1 MREIMSKKTARLTA
15 EEVEALV
22 HAGDPG
28 SDPVEIRRLEFAELA
43 DEPPRAPGPETPVA
57 FLWDI
62 PMAVEVVLGTTELAV
77 RDVLQVQSG
86 TVIELD
92 RAYGEL
98 VDVYLNG
105 RLVARGEVVLA
116 GEQFGVKIKEILV
129 SSEDVAVESP
139 SADSVLP
146 E

>member
-1 MREIMSKKTARLTA
+1 MSKKTARLTA

-28 SDPVEIRRLEFAELA
+28 SDPVEIRRLEFAELT

>member
-1 MREIMSKKTARLTA
+1 
-15 EEVEALV
+15 VEA
-22 HAGDPG
+22 
-28 SDPVEIRRLEFAELA
+28 PV
-43 DEPPRAPGPETPVA
+43 T

-62 PMAVEVVLGTTELAV
+62 PMAVEVVLGSTELSV

-105 RLVARGEVVLA
+105 RVVARGEVVLA

-129 SSEDVAVESP
+129 AAEDEVDGPP
-139 SADSVLP
+139 STASTPP

>member
-1 MREIMSKKTARLTA
+1 MAKKTTHLTA
-15 EEVEALV
+15 EEVDALV
-22 HAGDPG
+22 HAGDAG
-28 SDPVEIRRLEFAELA
+28 TEPVEIRRVEFAELSE
-43 DEPPRAPGPETPVA
+43 DEGRGNTGEAPVT

-62 PMAVEVVLGTTELAV
+62 PMALEVVLGSTDLVV
-77 RDVLQVQSG
+77 RDVLKVHSG

-105 RLVARGEVVLA
+105 RMVARGEVVLA

-129 SSEDVAVESP
+129 SSEQVADEP
-139 SADSVLP
+139 RLA

>member
-1 MREIMSKKTARLTA
+1 MANNTARLTA
-15 EEVEALV
+15 EEVDALV

-28 SDPVEIRRLEFAELA
+28 VDPVEIRRVEFAELV
-43 DEPPRAPGPETPVA
+43 DDVPGASGPANPFA

-62 PMAVEVVLGTTELAV
+62 PMSVEVVLGSTELVV
-77 RDVLQVQSG
+77 RDVLQMQSG

-92 RAYGEL
+92 RAYGDL

-105 RLVARGEVVLA
+105 KVVAKGEVVLA
-116 GEQFGVKIKEILV
+116 GEQFGVKIKEILA
-129 SSEDVAVESP
+129 SSEQVVDETP
-139 SADSVLP
+139 SNGLVPP

>member
-1 MREIMSKKTARLTA
+1 MSKKTARLTA

-43 DEPPRAPGPETPVA
+43 DEPSKAPGPETPVA

-105 RLVARGEVVLA
+105 RIVARGEVVLA

-129 SSEDVAVESP
+129 SSENVADESP
-139 SADSVLP
+139 SVDSVLP

>member
-1 MREIMSKKTARLTA
+1 MAKSTTRLTA
-15 EEVEALV
+15 EEVDALV

-28 SDPVEIRRLEFAELA
+28 AEPVEIRRVEFAELTDA
-43 DEPPRAPGPETPVA
+43 EPVPESASAVN

-62 PMAVEVVLGTTELAV
+62 PMAVEVVLGSTELAV
-77 RDVLQVQSG
+77 RDVLQVQRG

-92 RAYGEL
+92 RAYGDLAE
-98 VDVYLNG
+98 VFLNG

-129 SSEDVAVESP
+129 SSEEVGDENP
-139 SADSVLP
+139 
-146 E
+146 